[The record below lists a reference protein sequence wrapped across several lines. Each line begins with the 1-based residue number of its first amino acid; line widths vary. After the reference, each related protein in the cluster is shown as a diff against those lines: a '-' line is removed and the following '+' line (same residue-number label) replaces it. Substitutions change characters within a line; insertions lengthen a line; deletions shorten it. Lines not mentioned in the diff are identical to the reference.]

1 MSSRDARKRTREVCS
16 SSSCRLHCRV
26 FERSLLGGGRRRWH
40 RHHGFD
46 GGELRTPRELS
57 RRAILRQPLVVGH
70 ARRTVRAKS
79 HPHIPARRTRDQKV
93 VYKRWLLDRQQLF
106 DTGDANDCGC
116 ALHAHGCYNGLVM
129 ALFARQKVEKL
140 LLHCRIRFETKFA
153 KLAPDNRQARR
164 DEQGARAS
172 AHEPDR
178 RLLRLQGARMSR
190 HLTRMHSIVLKHQDI
205 SGGSGSGRF

>member
-1 MSSRDARKRTREVCS
+1 MALVLTGRAKEDSGSLFEFLLPSLGSVSAFSSAVVEGDGIAIMDV
-16 SSSCRLHCRV
+16 
-26 FERSLLGGGRRRWH
+26 
-40 RHHGFD
+40 D

-79 HPHIPARRTRDQKV
+79 HPHVPARRTRDQKV

-140 LLHCRIRFETKFA
+140 LLHRRIRFETKFA
-153 KLAPDNRQARR
+153 KLAPDKLV
-164 DEQGARAS
+164 E
-172 AHEPDR
+172 
-178 RLLRLQGARMSR
+178 MSKALGPV
-190 HLTRMHSIVLKHQDI
+190 LTSPTDVFFDYKANDQDI
-205 SGGSGSGRF
+205 SGCIASY